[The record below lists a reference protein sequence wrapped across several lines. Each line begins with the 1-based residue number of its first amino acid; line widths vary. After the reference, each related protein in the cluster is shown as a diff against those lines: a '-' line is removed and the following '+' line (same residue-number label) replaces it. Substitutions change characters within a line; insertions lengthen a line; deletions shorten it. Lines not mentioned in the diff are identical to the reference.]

1 MFLKWSLLIIIVLS
15 SKGLSLFH
23 CGNVS
28 AKLVEIPPEWALRG
42 LINCVH
48 IDGIAS
54 LNHNSAE

>member
-23 CGNVS
+23 RGNAL
-28 AKLVEIPPEWALRG
+28 AKLVEIPPEWALRTDY
-42 LINCVH
+42 CVH

-54 LNHNSAE
+54 LNHSSDE